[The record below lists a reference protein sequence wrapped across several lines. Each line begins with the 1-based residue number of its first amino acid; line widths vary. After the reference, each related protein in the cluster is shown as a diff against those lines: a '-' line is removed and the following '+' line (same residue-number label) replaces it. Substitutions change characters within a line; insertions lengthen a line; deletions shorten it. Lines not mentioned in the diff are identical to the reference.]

1 MIIKL
6 MRITFLCALVL
17 TASIASSAQSRS
29 TNTARRKAPKS
40 TPQILCQ
47 GDPIPKGYVIVAH
60 KSSAKCGDKF
70 QVVIK
75 KPDVA
80 EIVCNDS
87 PIPDG
92 YHVANQIASTDCLT
106 RTVTSSSNAQSI
118 VLSDESRAERS
129 TAPLVGDSRIS
140 RAFANGS
147 SNIQVEGEGKVIRV
161 LPDDLNG
168 SRHQRFIVKL
178 ASGQTLLMTHN
189 IDIAPRIDRLEIG
202 DSVSFNGE
210 YVWNAKGGVVHWT
223 HHDPQGRHVTGW
235 IKHNGKIFK

>member
-1 MIIKL
+1 MIKL
-6 MRITFLCALVL
+6 MRITLLCALVL
-17 TASIASSAQSRS
+17 TANIASSAQSRS
-29 TNTARRKAPKS
+29 ANTARRKAPKS
-40 TPQILCQ
+40 APQILCQ
-47 GDPIPKGYVIVAH
+47 GDPIPNGYVIVGH
-60 KSSAKCGDKF
+60 KSAAKCGDKF
-70 QVVIK
+70 EVVIK

-87 PIPDG
+87 PIPEG
-92 YHVANQIASTDCLT
+92 YHVANQLSSTDCLT
-106 RTVTSSSNAQSI
+106 RATTSSANAQSI

-129 TAPLVGDSRIS
+129 TAPRVGDSPIG
-140 RAFANGS
+140 RAFASGS

-178 ASGQTLLMTHN
+178 ASGQTLLLTHN
-189 IDIAPRIDRLEIG
+189 IDIAPRLDGLEIG

-210 YVWNAKGGVVHWT
+210 YVWNAKGGVIHWT

-235 IKHNGKIFK
+235 IKHNGQIFK